1 MTASKGKAAYGVVQ
15 VLVALFVM
23 LGILLI
29 GWALYYL
36 AGPEIDNWLGIKTA
50 RDLET
55 LKTYRVDGKT
65 IGGLVTAAFPNGR
78 WRAYHD
84 DWIFATCVD
93 YSAESPSG
101 EQVLLSW
108 EVRHD
113 SPPRDWMPK
122 QDLYIT
128 PLTRD
133 AAELIPDLLPAGV
146 RPRDLSLSKVG
157 AGYVYDLARDR
168 GRGR

>member
-1 MTASKGKAAYGVVQ
+1 MTASRREAAYGVVQ
-15 VLVALFVM
+15 VLVALLVM

-29 GWALYYL
+29 GWVLYYL

-55 LKTYRVDGKT
+55 LKAYRVDSKT
-65 IGGLVTAAFPNGR
+65 IESLVTTAFPNGR

-108 EVRHD
+108 EVRHH
-113 SPPRDWMPK
+113 SPPRDWIPK

-133 AAELIPDLLPAGV
+133 AAELIPELLPAGV

-168 GRGR
+168 SR